1 MHPLAPNFTDL
12 TDDDLHKKRAELTNR
27 LMFSYRMGHGEM
39 VAQINMLIQDYDAEI
54 QVRNQRMLEE
64 LSKNNKNFDDKINI
78 GK

>member
-1 MHPLAPNFTDL
+1 MHPLAPNLTEL

-27 LMFSYRMGHGEM
+27 LMFAYRMGHGDM
-39 VAQINMLIQDYDAEI
+39 VGQINMLIQDYDAEI

-64 LSKNNKNFDDKINI
+64 LNKNGKNFSDKINI

>member
-1 MHPLAPNFTDL
+1 MHPLAPNLTDL

>member
-1 MHPLAPNFTDL
+1 MHPLAPNLTGL

-27 LMFSYRMGHGEM
+27 LMFSYRMGHGDM

-54 QVRNQRMLEE
+54 QVRNQRMLDE